1 MAITSR
7 SKCLV
12 QRYFNQNVSSQ
23 QVLGERGKFLE
34 VGWSTRST
42 KTSPFEGREKTKRMW
57 WRPNRRLHLDLMDL
71 DSGLSFAVLKILKIL
86 QNNTVLDFTKLIQI
100 RVWCCSKIPWWLHT
114 ASLPWQVDQ
123 PENILKKMILND
135 NEGGWNATG
144 TRPGRKPTHWT
155 LASGFNASTLQ
166 MWALLVVRTK
176 HISSLIIHLQPPEG
190 NQIALVWDGSP
201 TDFNSSVSYRCESED
216 TYFE

>member
-1 MAITSR
+1 MSLL
-7 SKCLV
+7 SK
-12 QRYFNQNVSSQ
+12 F
-23 QVLGERGKFLE
+23 
-34 VGWSTRST
+34 ST
-42 KTSPFEGREKTKRMW
+42 KEGSFWRSGRVPGVWRNFCSKEK
-57 WRPNRRLHLDLMDL
+57 RRRSCGRGDWTRDCTE
-71 DSGLSFAVLKILKIL
+71 ILRITTQVCPKNCSIGNPKEL
-86 QNNTVLDFTKLIQI
+86 QNNPFNSGTSVVLLEDSSMTSHSFTTLTGGP
-100 RVWCCSKIPWWLHT
+100 C
-114 ASLPWQVDQ
+114 A
-123 PENILKKMILND
+123 NICKTLNE

-144 TRPGRKPTHWT
+144 TKLGREPTHWT